1 MRKYFNDNPE
11 SFMQNWDNY
20 PVFNQNPCTLVIL
33 VSLGIVVSCP
43 CWFLEHPPQAYQ
55 VYSIL
60 LNPRTFQASLLIPLQ
75 LYCTEELHTC
85 LLFVYITSSTGN
97 FQLFVLN
104 DFLQN
109 LHQSSTTFLRDMP
122 ALNLNNFVW
131 NIRQLPTNHRGQS
144 KSFNRLVTISTQA
157 FISCFII
164 WLSPTL
170 SCW

>member
-97 FQLFVLN
+97 FNF
-104 DFLQN
+104 
-109 LHQSSTTFLRDMP
+109 SSL
-122 ALNLNNFVW
+122 
-131 NIRQLPTNHRGQS
+131 
-144 KSFNRLVTISTQA
+144 TISYKTSINPRPLFFETCQH
-157 FISCFII
+157 SI
-164 WLSPTL
+164 WTTSFETFVSFRQTIAVKVKASIDLWRSRLKLLSRA
-170 SCW
+170 SSSD